1 MTENPTTPSTR
12 SRVGLI
18 AALLVVIGGV
28 AALVAY
34 ALQDDEPQQLAVAP
48 ATAVEDA
55 DTADVDEAEPAA
67 EPAEAAASSEPAIAR
82 PAVESFVEGDDMA
95 LTCVGEE
102 WEPTEEEL
110 AASRAEAEGLAAVLA
125 AAGIEHTIESDPMGF
140 AWVEYD
146 YEDGIAQAVANSYY
160 RTLYPE
166 EWAEPFEGEPYEV
179 PEEELAHI
187 REENAALTAVL
198 DEAGIAYEL
207 ITDEGGWEWVEWDY
221 EDPAAQEVVDA
232 FYVERYPPEPI
243 PEEELERIREENAGL
258 MAALDEAGI
267 AYELI
272 TDEGGWEW
280 VEWDYEDPAAQEAVD
295 AYYAE
300 LFGDEWIGE
309 GDECIFPEEEW
320 IPTDEDIA
328 RAEAEVAEMT
338 AVLEAAGVAFTIV
351 DEGNGMRWV
360 EFDYDDPAAMEAMDA
375 YWMAQSSEWAAEIS
389 ADLDRLA
396 AAFDA
401 AGIDYVREG
410 HDECETIIFDTS
422 DPAALAAVASI
433 A

>member
-1 MTENPTTPSTR
+1 MTLNPTPR
-12 SRVGLI
+12 SRVALI
-18 AALLVVIGGV
+18 AAMLVIIGGV

-34 ALQDDEPQQLAVAP
+34 ALNDDEPQQVAIVP
-48 ATAVEDA
+48 AAAAQDA
-55 DTADVDEAEPAA
+55 DAENGAERDAP
-67 EPAEAAASSEPAIAR
+67 EPAEEASEGAPSTEPAVAR
-82 PAVESFVEGDDMA
+82 PAVTSFVGDDMA
-95 LTCVGEE
+95 ELTCVGEE

-110 AASRAEAEGLAAVLA
+110 AASRAEAEGLAGVLD
-125 AAGIEHTIESDPMGF
+125 AAGVEHVIESDPMGF
-140 AWVEYD
+140 SWVEYD

-160 RTLYPE
+160 RVLYPE
-166 EWAEPFEGEPYEV
+166 EWAEPFDEEIYEI
-179 PEEELAHI
+179 PAEELEHM
-187 REENAALTAVL
+187 REENAALAAVL

-207 ITDEGGWEWVEWDY
+207 ITDEGGWEWVDWDY

-232 FYVERYPPEPI
+232 FYSERYPPEPI

-258 MAALDEAGI
+258 MAALDAAGI
-267 AYELI
+267 AHELV

-280 VEWDYEDPAAQEAVD
+280 VEWDFEDPAAQEAVD

-300 LFGDEWIGE
+300 LFGEEWIGE
-309 GDECIFPEEEW
+309 GEDCIFPEGEW
-320 IPTDEDIA
+320 TPTDEDIA
-328 RAEAEVAEMT
+328 RSEAEVAEMS
-338 AVLEAAGVAFTIV
+338 AVLEAAGVAFTV
-351 DEGNGMRWV
+351 VGEGNGMRWV

-375 YWMAQSSEWAAEIS
+375 YWMAQSSEFAAEVA

-410 HDECETIIFDTS
+410 HDECETIIFDTT
-422 DPAALAAVASI
+422 DAAALAAVASI

>member
-146 YEDGIAQAVANSYY
+146 DEDGIAQAVANSYY

-221 EDPAAQEVVDA
+221 ED
-232 FYVERYPPEPI
+232 R
-243 PEEELERIREENAGL
+243 
-258 MAALDEAGI
+258 
-267 AYELI
+267 
-272 TDEGGWEW
+272 
-280 VEWDYEDPAAQEAVD
+280 AAQEAVD

-309 GDECIFPEEEW
+309 GEECIFPEEEW

-328 RAEAEVAEMT
+328 RAEAEVAEMS

>member
-1 MTENPTTPSTR
+1 MTPKNPTPR
-12 SRVGLI
+12 SRI
-18 AALLVVIGGV
+18 ALVAAMLVIIGGV

-34 ALQDDEPQQLAVAP
+34 ALNDDEPQQVAVVP
-48 ATAVEDA
+48 AAAVQ
-55 DTADVDEAEPAA
+55 DEADDQADDDAAEPVEEAPAA
-67 EPAEAAASSEPAIAR
+67 EAGGEPALAR
-82 PAVESFVEGDDMA
+82 PAVTSFVGDEMA
-95 LTCVGEE
+95 DVTCVGEE

-110 AASRAEAEGLAAVLA
+110 AASRTEAEGLAAVLA

-140 AWVEYD
+140 SWVEYD
-146 YEDGIAQAVANSYY
+146 DEDGVAQAVSNSYY

-166 EWAEPFEGEPYEV
+166 EWAEPFDEEIYEI
-179 PEEELAHI
+179 PDEELEHM

-207 ITDEGGWEWVEWDY
+207 MTDEGGWEWVDWDY
-221 EDPAAQEVVDA
+221 EDPAAQEIVDA
-232 FYVERYPPEPI
+232 FYMERYPPEPV

-258 MAALDEAGI
+258 MAALDAAGI
-267 AYELI
+267 AHELV

-280 VEWDYEDPAAQEAVD
+280 VEWDFEDPAAQEAVD

-309 GDECIFPEEEW
+309 GEHCVFHEEEW
-320 IPTDEDIA
+320 VPTDEDIA
-328 RAEAEVAEMT
+328 RSEAEVAEMS
-338 AVLEAAGVAFTIV
+338 AVLEAAGVTFTV
-351 DEGNGMRWV
+351 VEEDNGMRWV
-360 EFDYDDPAAMEAMDA
+360 DFDYDDPTAMEAMDA
-375 YWMAQSSEWAAEIS
+375 YWMAQSSENAAAIA

-401 AGIDYVREG
+401 AGVDYVREG
-410 HDECETIIFDTS
+410 HDECETIIFDTT
-422 DPAALAAVASI
+422 DAAALAAVASI